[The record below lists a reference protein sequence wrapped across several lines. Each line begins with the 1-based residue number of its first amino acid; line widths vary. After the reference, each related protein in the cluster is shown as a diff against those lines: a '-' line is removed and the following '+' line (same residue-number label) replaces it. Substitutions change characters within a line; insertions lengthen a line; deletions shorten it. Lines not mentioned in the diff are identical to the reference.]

1 MIAVGIRELKE
12 KLSWYV
18 SRASKGEEIV
28 VTAHGKEMA
37 LVVPISR
44 EREAVK
50 KLTDAGRAS
59 WGGGKPGNRAPV
71 KVKGKSLSDTVL
83 EGRR

>member
-12 KLSWYV
+12 RLSWYV
-18 SRASKGEEIV
+18 NRASKGEEIV
-28 VTAHGKEMA
+28 VTAHGKEVA

-50 KLTDAGRAS
+50 NLIDSGRAT
-59 WGGGKPGNRAPV
+59 WTGGKPGSRRPV
-71 KVKGKSLSDTVL
+71 KIRGKSLSSTVL